1 MAPSAQP
8 VAFTA
13 PEAVASEPATA
24 MVLASQV
31 RRHQPSPLLGATRS
45 VLAAA
50 AAVAPPLLR
59 WLPRLA
65 AVGIVGALIFVGA
78 TAGRSYWQKWS
89 APKTGVAVIESVP
102 AGLPFT
108 VDGKDAGKTPFEAT
122 LPAGTHTIE
131 FRYKKLVRTLTVI
144 VDPGSRVVQRVDWL
158 KKPSGRLVVSSSAA
172 NSARV
177 FVDGTLRGMTPLTLD
192 DVGVGSHVVRFES
205 AKGSVQRTVNVAAGE
220 TAQVDETIFPGW
232 LLVNAPIELTVTEG
246 TRIIRLDDRGQAM
259 LPPGSHELHL
269 ENKALGYQ
277 EVRQVEVRPGETAR
291 LAITPPTST
300 LNVTATAPAEVWLD
314 GVVVGQT
321 PLADFAV
328 EIGTHDLR
336 VKSAAGERRVTALVT
351 VKPFEL
357 NVDFA
362 ERPSR

>member
-1 MAPSAQP
+1 
-8 VAFTA
+8 
-13 PEAVASEPATA
+13 

-31 RRHQPSPLLGATRS
+31 RRPSPLLGATRS

-50 AAVAPPLLR
+50 ATVAPPLLR
-59 WLPRLA
+59 WLPRVA
-65 AVGIVGALIFVGA
+65 AVGIVGGMVFVGA
-78 TAGRSYWQKWS
+78 TAGRSYWQKLS
-89 APKTGVAVIESVP
+89 APKTGIAVLESVP
-102 AGLPFT
+102 DGLPIT
-108 VDGKDAGKTPFEAT
+108 VDGKDAGKTPLETT
-122 LPAGTHTIE
+122 LPAGSHTIE
-131 FRYKKLVRTLTVI
+131 FRYKKQVRTLSVI
-144 VDPGSRVVQRVDWL
+144 VDPGGRVVQRVDWL

-177 FVDGTLRGMTPLTLD
+177 FVDGTMRGMTPLTVD
-192 DVGVGSHVVRFES
+192 DLGVGAHVVRFES

-220 TAQVDETIFPGW
+220 TVQVDETIFPGW
-232 LLVNAPIELTVTEG
+232 LLVNSPIDLAINEG
-246 TRIIRLDDRGQAM
+246 SRIIRLDDRGQAM

-277 EVRQVEVRPGETAR
+277 EVRQVEVRPGETSR
-291 LAITPPTST
+291 LSITPPTST

-314 GVVVGQT
+314 GVMVGQT
-321 PLADFAV
+321 PLADLAV

-336 VKSAAGERRVTALVT
+336 VKGTAGERRVTALVT
-351 VKPFEL
+351 VKPFEV